1 MSDVVV
7 SVVES
12 ETNVVVSEQDV
23 AVDVTENVVQV
34 SVSTAGIQGA
44 PGANNDPTYVT
55 VRNATGATLAKGTI
69 VYISGAN
76 GNNVQVTPAI
86 ATSDATSARTLGWLA
101 VSIPNN
107 GSGLCMVEGYL
118 EGLNTQS
125 FNAGDQL
132 YLSGSVAGA
141 FTATKPQA
149 PIHLVYV
156 GVVTKKSAGDGHVF
170 VKVQNGYELG
180 ELHDVQIISP
190 TNNQVLAY
198 DSATQLWKNAVNA
211 PDGVTSITA
220 VSPLTGGTITSTG
233 SIGLNQALLSITKSQ
248 VSDFTSG
255 TVTSASTAQQA
266 GTAVYS
272 VNSGTAVYATTSGTA
287 VYSVNSGTAVN
298 LSGSIT
304 KSQVSDFTSGTVA
317 SAGTAQQSGTAV
329 FANTSGT
336 ATYATTS
343 GTAVSI
349 SGDIT
354 KSQVSDFTS
363 GTVASA
369 STAQQSGTAVFALT
383 SGTAT
388 YATNAGTAVFA
399 TNAGTAVGVSGSA
412 ITQSQVVNLTTDLA
426 GKANLAGGN
435 ALTGAQ
441 TITSTAIGQV
451 PLTLVGA
458 SGQTANLLSTAG
470 GARIPAAGNYF
481 IAPGLTSTFV
491 ADFNAGNTT
500 TTPVTVAG
508 SSGHSV
514 DLQRW
519 VVAGTT
525 RASVNSTGSML
536 LGNTSIAADS
546 YISFIGAG
554 SNRNTGLRWGADAAG
569 SDWFTLLGNT
579 TDGDLTLNILGASRS
594 FNIRGAASQ
603 SANLLEL
610 QNSASDI
617 LARFSSAGSLIISN
631 TAAASAL
638 LSITGAGGG
647 VMSVSQTGAI
657 STNAGLTV
665 NGGTSALGGFHS
677 SSATPVLVVG
687 ATNQVA
693 DLQIWRTLAGTTL
706 GGRNANA
713 QIFTGSTAPIQTA
726 VGGGTSAATG
736 TGSVA
741 TISTVNAHNL
751 ANGDRVTIAGMTPTG
766 YNGTYIISGVST
778 FSFNIANATTGS
790 QTVAGTVSVDSQAS
804 VTSRSA
810 ATTPLI
816 LRGAA
821 SQSSN
826 LFEVQRADAGVAFR
840 VRNNGNFGSGGLLT
854 GTNAYINNDIIGN
867 TIGLIIRGA
876 SGQTS
881 SLQQW
886 QNNSGGLVATMSAA
900 GDLAVYGN
908 GITSGD
914 HRIGTATYLNAALNV
929 QARAATE
936 IGTVIRGFASQTA
949 DALQI
954 QTSDGTT
961 QARFSPIGYLQVGA
975 GANPGGQLGIPIG
988 AAANRGIVIQAAA
1001 SQSADLVQVL
1011 NSAAGVI
1018 ARIQSNGVINGA
1030 EVRTNS
1036 TQLVMREVAGGGNLY
1051 MARATSLPSNPGANI
1066 GTLYFRDGT
1075 NAGTLRLCVRAGAA
1089 GAETTILDNIPQ

>member
-34 SVSTAGIQGA
+34 SVSTAGIQGV

-86 ATSDATSARTLGWLA
+86 ATSDATSARTLGWLSA
-101 VSIPNN
+101 AIANN
-107 GSGLCMVEGYL
+107 ASGLCMVEGYL
-118 EGLNTQS
+118 EGINTQS

-132 YLSGSVAGA
+132 YLSGTVAGG
-141 FTATKPQA
+141 FTATKPVA

-170 VKVQNGYELG
+170 VKVQNGYELE
-180 ELHDVQIISP
+180 ELHNVQIINP

-220 VSPLTGGTITSTG
+220 TAPLTGGTITSTG
-233 SIGLNQALLSITKSQ
+233 SIGLDQTALSITKSQ

-266 GTAVYS
+266 GTAVYA
-272 VNSGTAVYATTSGTA
+272 VNSGTAVFATTSGT
-287 VYSVNSGTAVN
+287 STTISGT
-298 LSGSIT
+298 IT
-304 KSQVSDFTSGTVA
+304 KSQVTDFTSGTVA

-329 FANTSGT
+329 YSVNSGT
-336 ATYATTS
+336 AVYATTS
-343 GTAVSI
+343 GTAVTI

-369 STAQQSGTAVFALT
+369 STAQQAGTAVFANT

-388 YATNAGTAVFA
+388 FATTSGTATFATNSGTAVFA

-441 TITSTAIGQV
+441 TITATAIGQV
-451 PLTLVGA
+451 PLTLTGA
-458 SGQTANLLSTAG
+458 AGQTANLLSTAG

-594 FNIRGAASQ
+594 LNIRGAASQ
-603 SANLLEL
+603 SANLQEW
-610 QNSASDI
+610 Q
-617 LARFSSAGSLIISN
+617 SSAGSIVGRV
-631 TAAASAL
+631 AS
-638 LSITGAGGG
+638 SG
-647 VMSVSQTGAI
+647 
-657 STNAGLTV
+657 
-665 NGGTSALGGFHS
+665 
-677 SSATPVLVVG
+677 
-687 ATNQVA
+687 
-693 DLQIWRTLAGTTL
+693 D
-706 GGRNANA
+706 
-713 QIFTGSTAPIQTA
+713 IFG
-726 VGGGTSAATG
+726 
-736 TGSVA
+736 
-741 TISTVNAHNL
+741 N
-751 ANGDRVTIAGMTPTG
+751 
-766 YNGTYIISGVST
+766 
-778 FSFNIANATTGS
+778 
-790 QTVAGTVSVDSQAS
+790 
-804 VTSRSA
+804 
-810 ATTPLI
+810 
-816 LRGAA
+816 
-821 SQSSN
+821 
-826 LFEVQRADAGVAFR
+826 R
-840 VRNNGNFGSGGLLT
+840 VRT
-854 GTNAYINNDIIGN
+854 
-867 TIGLIIRGA
+867 
-876 SGQTS
+876 
-881 SLQQW
+881 
-886 QNNSGGLVATMSAA
+886 
-900 GDLAVYGN
+900 
-908 GITSGD
+908 
-914 HRIGTATYLNAALNV
+914 
-929 QARAATE
+929 
-936 IGTVIRGFASQTA
+936 
-949 DALQI
+949 
-954 QTSDGTT
+954 
-961 QARFSPIGYLQVGA
+961 
-975 GANPGGQLGIPIG
+975 
-988 AAANRGIVIQAAA
+988 
-1001 SQSADLVQVL
+1001 L
-1011 NSAAGVI
+1011 NSAFRGQEA
-1018 ARIQSNGVINGA
+1018 N
-1030 EVRTNS
+1030 
-1036 TQLVMREVAGGGNLY
+1036 GGGQVQLERN
-1051 MARATSLPSNPGANI
+1051 TSLPTNPGANNALI
-1066 GTLYFRDGT
+1066 YFRDGT
-1075 NAGTLRLCVRAGAA
+1075 NAGTLKLVVRAGAA